1 MVTSVTIG
9 PPSPHGVTGPET
21 TMELTGIIYVALLL
35 YLLVIGTLI
44 RVFQVIRKRDEL
56 MRVITAQWIQE
67 SSSPLSPDP
76 K

>member
-1 MVTSVTIG
+1 MD
-9 PPSPHGVTGPET
+9 
-21 TMELTGIIYVALLL
+21 LTAIIYVGLLL
-35 YLLVIGTLI
+35 YLLLVGTLI

-67 SSSPLSPDP
+67 TAPPLSPNT

>member
-1 MVTSVTIG
+1 MD
-9 PPSPHGVTGPET
+9 
-21 TMELTGIIYVALLL
+21 LTAIIYIGLLV
-35 YLLVIGTLI
+35 YLLVVGSLI

-67 SSSPLSPDP
+67 TAPPLSTDP

>member
-1 MVTSVTIG
+1 MDI
-9 PPSPHGVTGPET
+9 
-21 TMELTGIIYVALLL
+21 TGIIYVALLL

>member
-1 MVTSVTIG
+1 MD
-9 PPSPHGVTGPET
+9 
-21 TMELTGIIYVALLL
+21 LTAIIYVSLLL
-35 YLLVIGTLI
+35 YLLIVGSLI

-67 SSSPLSPDP
+67 SSSPLSADP